1 MDRDPIVFAWRSA
14 KRRHAAAIAAALGV
28 GGPLVGLGLLAL
40 RDLVDELLA
49 LAEPGRG
56 PIHFLHLVV
65 PLPEFLA
72 ERLGGRGL
80 VLIPGWPLPES
91 ALTLWALGT
100 LIGVA
105 LALAGLGWGVARLCV
120 TAQADSVRH
129 LRELA
134 EDAILR
140 SGPAARDDARA
151 LAGQVGA
158 AIRAADGLLAVGILV
173 PALAAGSVLLALAV
187 AAAVAPRLVAAAG
200 ISLVAAA
207 LARQLLIARTER
219 RDDQRRL
226 EGAALERGLTDL
238 VRRLPAVRAHGTAA
252 FEHARLGH
260 VAERARRALTETE
273 NELSR
278 ARAPA
283 LALAVLVPTV
293 VLAAALWQAPA
304 PAAPVS
310 AGGLSAVLGAL
321 AVASSAV
328 AAFLRQNRRR
338 RAALPAFRE
347 IARATASLEARASA
361 PRRLRA
367 QSTPLPDGGPI
378 VLSQVAA
385 YDAASGERLIGLDLA
400 LPMPSHVAIL
410 GDRGSGGRVL
420 AALIAGQLEPT
431 AGAVTYA
438 GIDLRSVEPA
448 ERARRIAYAGG
459 EPVLMNGTL
468 LQNLLYGDPAFADG
482 SSPDA
487 STPNA
492 GELEERLVE
501 ALSVTGLDQ
510 LVYGRGLAS
519 VMPRRLDAAT
529 AAAIIETR
537 GALRAALAADNAA
550 HLIEPFDPARYNR
563 QATVGENIL
572 FGEPVGSAFSEAR
585 LAGHPF
591 TRAVLE
597 AEGLTRP
604 MTEMGLSIARATVE
618 IFSDLP
624 DDHPLFDA
632 FSLFP
637 ARERGFFEDLI
648 ARQPEASGWRRGPA
662 GQRDRARLI
671 GLCLR
676 YSETRHRFGLIDE
689 AMEARLVAA
698 RRTFA
703 ALLPASLRGSVEF
716 YDPARVTAA
725 ASLEENLLFGRVAGA
740 EAGAGARVRALMQ
753 AVLRERGLE
762 RTVYRFGLSSQVDP
776 RAAESGLSG
785 RDGFTPFERAAIDVA
800 RCLVRRPDILV
811 VGLALDDRGA
821 PEIMAGIE
829 RLRAARAGRGLVVCL
844 PDECRPDP
852 AAPFDLVLRAE
863 RTTVAR
869 VAPRME
875 PDAAR
880 IEHDT
885 SRMGLPAPAALG
897 QDAAPSTGPVRER
910 TRLTTD

>member
-14 KRRHAAAIAAALGV
+14 KRRHAAAIAVALGL

-65 PLPEFLA
+65 PLPE
-72 ERLGGRGL
+72 RLGGHGL
-80 VLIPGWPLPES
+80 TLMRGWPLPES
-91 ALTLWALGT
+91 ALTLWALGA
-100 LIGVA
+100 LILVA

-120 TAQADSVRH
+120 RAQAEAVRR
-129 LRELA
+129 LREVA

-238 VRRLPAVRAHGTAA
+238 VRRLPAVRAHGTTA

-273 NELSR
+273 NDLSR

-293 VLAAALWQAPA
+293 MLAAALWQAPA

-321 AVASSAV
+321 AIASSAV
-328 AAFLRQNRRR
+328 AAFLRQSRRR

-347 IARATASLEARASA
+347 IARATASLEARARA
-361 PRRLRA
+361 PRRLRS
-367 QSTPLPDGGPI
+367 QSEPLPDGGPI
-378 VLSQVAA
+378 VLANVAA
-385 YDAASGERLIGLDLA
+385 YDPASGERLIGLDLS

-410 GDRGSGGRVL
+410 GDRGSGSRVL

-438 GIDLRSVEPA
+438 GTDLRSVEPA

-459 EPVLMNGTL
+459 EPVLMSGTL

-492 GELEERLVE
+492 RELEERLVE
-501 ALSVTGLDQ
+501 ALSVTGLDR

-519 VMPRRLDAAT
+519 VLPRRLDAAT
-529 AAAIIETR
+529 AAAIVETR
-537 GALRAALAADNAA
+537 DALRAALAADHAA

-572 FGEPVGSAFSEAR
+572 FGAPVGSAFSEAR

-604 MTEMGLSIARATVE
+604 MTEMGLAIARATVE

-703 ALLPASLRGSVEF
+703 ALLPASLTGSVEF
-716 YDPARVTAA
+716 YDPGKVTAA

-740 EAGAGARVRALMQ
+740 EAGAGARVRTLMQ

-762 RTVYRFGLSSQVDP
+762 RTVYRFGLASQVDP
-776 RAAESGLSG
+776 RAAESGLAG
-785 RDGFTPFERAAIDVA
+785 RDGFTPFERTAIDVA

-821 PEIMAGIE
+821 PEVMAGIE

-844 PDECRPDP
+844 PAECRPDE
-852 AAPFDLVLRAE
+852 AAPFDVVLRAE
-863 RTTVAR
+863 RTTVVRAGGMPD
-869 VAPRME
+869 VAETAVAESGPFG
-875 PDAAR
+875 P
-880 IEHDT
+880 
-885 SRMGLPAPAALG
+885 PAGAEAV
-897 QDAAPSTGPVRER
+897 PSSEVVSSSTEPVRDR
-910 TRLTTD
+910 TRLTPD

>member
-14 KRRHAAAIAAALGV
+14 KRRHAAAIAVALGL

-65 PLPEFLA
+65 PLPE
-72 ERLGGRGL
+72 RLGRSGL
-80 VLIPGWPLPES
+80 VLVSGWPLPES
-91 ALTLWALGT
+91 TLTLSALAC
-100 LIGVA
+100 LVGVA
-105 LALAGLGWGVARLCV
+105 LALAALGWGVARLCV
-120 TAQADSVRH
+120 TAQAESVRR
-129 LRELA
+129 LREQA

-173 PALAAGSVLLALAV
+173 PALAAGSVGLALAV

-207 LARQLLIARTER
+207 MARQLLIARTER

-283 LALAVLVPTV
+283 LALAVLVPTL
-293 VLAAALWQAPA
+293 VLAAALWQAPS

-347 IARATASLEARASA
+347 IARATASLEARARA

-367 QSTPLPDGGPI
+367 QSEPLPDHGPI
-378 VLSQVAA
+378 VLSRVAA
-385 YDAASGERLIGLDLA
+385 YDPASGERLIGLDLT
-400 LPMPSHVAIL
+400 LPMPGHVAIL
-410 GDRGSGGRVL
+410 GDRGSGSRVL

-438 GIDLRSVEPA
+438 ATDLRSVEPA

-468 LQNLLYGDPAFADG
+468 LQNLLYGDLAFADG

-487 STPNA
+487 GAPNA
-492 GELEERLVE
+492 REIEERLVE
-501 ALSVTGLDQ
+501 ALSVTGLDH

-529 AAAIIETR
+529 AAAIVETR

-604 MTEMGLSIARATVE
+604 MTEMGLAIARATVE

-637 ARERGFFEDLI
+637 ARERGFFEDLV

-703 ALLPASLRGSVEF
+703 ELLPASLTGSVEF
-716 YDPARVTAA
+716 YDPSRVTAA
-725 ASLEENLLFGRVAGA
+725 ASLEENLLFGRIAGA

-762 RTVYRFGLSSQVDP
+762 RTVYRFGLASQVDP

-785 RDGFTPFERAAIDVA
+785 RDGFTPYERAAIDVA

-811 VGLALDDRGA
+811 VGLALDDRSA
-821 PEIMAGIE
+821 SEIMAGVG

-844 PDECRPDP
+844 PDACRPDP

-863 RTTVAR
+863 RTTVVR
-869 VAPRME
+869 TDAP
-875 PDAAR
+875 PAASPP
-880 IEHDT
+880 EVDL
-885 SRMGLPAPAALG
+885 SRPPAPA
-897 QDAAPSTGPVRER
+897 QDAASSTGPVREH